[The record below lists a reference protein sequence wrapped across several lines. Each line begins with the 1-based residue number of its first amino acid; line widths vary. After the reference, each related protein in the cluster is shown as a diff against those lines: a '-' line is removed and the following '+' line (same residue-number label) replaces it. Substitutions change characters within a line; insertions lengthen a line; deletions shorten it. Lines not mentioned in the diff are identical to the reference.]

1 MYEGPKRIPAGRL
14 GEAPSVGLSATL
26 DRAGFAL
33 RRLQTGTPARL
44 DARTIDFSKM
54 VKLEGDEKPVPFS
67 YMNRTVDNA
76 VRISLYKK
84 GRKEEN

>member
-1 MYEGPKRIPAGRL
+1 MYAGPKRIPAGRL

-67 YMNRTVDNA
+67 YLNRTVDNA
-76 VRISLYKK
+76 VRISLYKEEK
-84 GRKEEN
+84 KEEN

>member
-1 MYEGPKRIPAGRL
+1 MYVGPKRIPAGRL

-67 YMNRTVDNA
+67 YLNRTVDNA

-84 GRKEEN
+84 ERKEEN

>member
-1 MYEGPKRIPAGRL
+1 MYAGPKRIPAGRL

-44 DARTIDFSKM
+44 DARTVDFSKM

-67 YMNRTVDNA
+67 YLNRTVDNA
-76 VRISLYKK
+76 VRISLYKE
-84 GRKEEN
+84 GRKKEN